1 MSEFDE
7 AEVLLLAR
15 KYALFNAL
23 KYAKPPAAGPV
34 MGRLMGSH
42 PELRSHAKK
51 VTKLIARVVGEVS
64 KTDFTHWESELTII
78 APELLEEL
86 GEKREP
92 EKGLPPLRGADSG
105 VTMRFAPNPNGPP
118 TLGSARGII
127 VNSEYARTYQGRFI
141 LRFDDTDPK
150 TKTPLPDAYTWYLED
165 CRWLGAEP
173 DEVILASDRI
183 QIYYDHAG
191 ELIEKDGGY
200 VCFCSQARFKEYK
213 DKGKPCPHREQSIG
227 ETLDH
232 WREMLGGALEA
243 GSSVLRVKTDMG
255 HSDPAIRDWVAFR
268 IVDTP
273 HPRPEI
279 DSKYRVWPLLDF
291 ESAVE
296 DHLLK
301 ITHIIRGK
309 DLIDSEHRQQYIY
322 KYFNWDYPRTLHW
335 GRVKI
340 HEFGRLSTSEI
351 GTAIKSGKYTG
362 WDDPRLPTIRSLRR
376 RGIQPEALRRFFTE
390 LGVNETDIGLS
401 MENIYSEN
409 RKMIDKIA
417 KRHFFTPAPVR
428 VIIKDAPPTTAKP
441 LLHPPDK
448 KRGHRNIPVKNE
460 VLISHEDAK
469 KLKNNELLRLKDL
482 YNIKI
487 TKITKKPKMIEAEYE
502 NSKIDIIR
510 EKNGR
515 IIHWTPPDG
524 IKVEVLTPK
533 GKENGIG
540 EHEIVESIGQVV
552 QFERYG
558 FVRIDSIKNG
568 MVTAYLAH
576 K

>member
-23 KYAKPPAAGPV
+23 KYAKPPVAGPV

-42 PELRSHAKK
+42 PELRSDPKK
-51 VTKLIARVVGEVS
+51 VAKLVANVLDEVS
-64 KTDFTHWESELTII
+64 KTDYVGWESELATI
-78 APELLEEL
+78 APDLLEEL

-92 EKGLPPLRGADSG
+92 EKGLPALEGAGS

-127 VNSEYARTYQGRFI
+127 VNSEYARQYHGRFI

-150 TKTPLPDAYTWYLED
+150 TKPPLLDAYTWYLED

-183 QIYYDHAG
+183 QIYYDHAL
-191 ELIEKDGGY
+191 ELIEKGGGY
-200 VCFCSQARFKEYK
+200 VCFCSQREFKEYK
-213 DKGKPCPHREQSIG
+213 DRGKPCPHREQSIG
-227 ETLDH
+227 DTLNH
-232 WREMLGGALEA
+232 WKEMLGGAFEA
-243 GSSVLRVKTDMG
+243 GSAVLRVKTDMG

-268 IVDTP
+268 VLDTP

-279 DSKYRVWPLLDF
+279 GDRYRVWPLLDF

-296 DHLLK
+296 DHLLG

-322 KYFNWDYPRTLHW
+322 RYFNWEYPLTLHW

-340 HEFGRLSTSEI
+340 HEFGKMSTSEI
-351 GTAIKSGKYTG
+351 GAAIKTGRYTG

-376 RGIQPEALRRFFTE
+376 RGIQSQALRKLFTE

-401 MENIYSEN
+401 MENIYGEN
-409 RKMIDKIA
+409 RKMIDENA
-417 KRHFFTPAPVR
+417 RRYFFTPEPVR
-428 VIIKDAPPTTAKP
+428 VIIKDAPPTMAKP
-441 LLHPPDK
+441 LLHPPDPR
-448 KRGHRNIPVKNE
+448 RGHRKIPVKNE
-460 VLISHEDAK
+460 VLISREDAK
-469 KLKNNELLRLKDL
+469 KLKNNELIRLKDL

-487 TKITKKPKMIEAEYE
+487 TKINKTIEAEYE
-502 NSKIDIIR
+502 KGEINIIR

-515 IIHWTPPDG
+515 IIHWAPPDG

-533 GKENGIG
+533 GKESGIG
-540 EHEIVESIGQVV
+540 EHEIVESIEQVV

-568 MVTAYLAH
+568 IITAYLAH

>member
-7 AEVLLLAR
+7 REVLLLAR

-23 KYAKPPAAGPV
+23 KYAKPPAIGSV

-42 PELRSHAKK
+42 PWLRSDAKT
-51 VTKLIARVVGEVS
+51 VAELVAIVVDEVS
-64 KTDFTHWESELTII
+64 KTEYREWESELATI

-92 EKGLPPLRGADSG
+92 EKGLPPLAGAEGG

-118 TLGSARGII
+118 TLGSTRGII
-127 VNSEYARTYQGRFI
+127 VNSEYVRRYNGRFI

-150 TKTPLPDAYTWYLED
+150 TKPPLPDAYTWYLED

-173 DEVILASDRI
+173 DEVIIASDRLE
-183 QIYYDHAG
+183 IYYDHAR
-191 ELIEKDGGY
+191 ELIEKGGGY
-200 VCFCSQARFKEYK
+200 VCSCSQSEFKEYR
-213 DKGKPCPHREQSIG
+213 DKGEPCPHREESTG
-227 ETLDH
+227 ENLDR
-232 WREMLGGALEA
+232 WREMLGGAVEA
-243 GSSVLRVKTDMG
+243 GRAVLRVKTDMG
-255 HSDPAIRDWVAFR
+255 HRNPAIRDWVAFR

-279 DSKYRVWPLLDF
+279 GDRYRVWPLLDF

-309 DLIDSEHRQQYIY
+309 DLIDSENRQRYIY
-322 KYFNWDYPRTLHW
+322 RYFNWEYPRTLHW

-351 GTAIKSGKYTG
+351 GEAIRRGRYTG

-376 RGIQPEALRRFFTE
+376 RGIQREALRRFFIG
-390 LGVNETDIGLS
+390 LGVNETDIELS
-401 MENIYSEN
+401 MENIYGEN
-409 RKMIDKIA
+409 RKIVDRTA
-417 KRHFFTPAPVR
+417 RRYFFTPNPVR
-428 VIIKDAPPTTAKP
+428 VRIKDAPPTVAKP
-441 LLHPPDK
+441 LLHPPETR
-448 KRGHRNIPVKNE
+448 RGHRTIPVKNE
-460 VLISHEDAK
+460 VMISREDAE

-482 YNIKI
+482 YNIRI
-487 TKITKKPKMIEAEYE
+487 TKINKVIEAEYTKGE
-502 NSKIDIIR
+502 IDIIR
-510 EKNGR
+510 EKKCR
-515 IIHWTPPDG
+515 IIHWAPPDG
-524 IKVEVLTPK
+524 IRVEVLT
-533 GKENGIG
+533 GEGRESGIG
-540 EHEIVESIGQVV
+540 EPGIAESIGRVV

-558 FVRIDSIKNG
+558 FVRIDSMKDGI
-568 MVTAYLAH
+568 VTAYFAH
-576 K
+576 R